1 MEGLRSSTLSF
12 RAVRTGRMNRSPSA
26 GSYGVE
32 MSDPDLPA
40 PEHRRPEG
48 VDDKTVEALGK
59 LSEALEVVEN
69 ARGYLYAFHRLTGMG
84 DLALGEAVDL
94 LREAGHDSL
103 AGELQSRL
111 VGRNVIEGR
120 WTFQV
125 VEEYDDGYYRL
136 FKELEA
142 KARDSLVL
150 GKRHLYE
157 AEMKEDRRTRGNPD
171 HTAVPSRSTLL
182 LQELQQRLVELA
194 RVARVDGVRAAL
206 DDHQVAAL
214 DRGVRASAR
223 TLERHDLVAVAVD
236 DERGHA

>member
-1 MEGLRSSTLSF
+1 VSR
-12 RAVRTGRMNRSPSA
+12 V
-26 GSYGVE
+26 
-32 MSDPDLPA
+32 SDHDLPA

-48 VDDKTVEALGK
+48 VDDLTVEALGK

-69 ARGYLYAFHRLTGMG
+69 ARGYLYAFHRLTGTG

-150 GKRHLYE
+150 GKRHLFE

-171 HTAVPSRSTLL
+171 HTAVPRPQAPTTSPGS
-182 LQELQQRLVELA
+182 
-194 RVARVDGVRAAL
+194 
-206 DDHQVAAL
+206 
-214 DRGVRASAR
+214 
-223 TLERHDLVAVAVD
+223 
-236 DERGHA
+236 